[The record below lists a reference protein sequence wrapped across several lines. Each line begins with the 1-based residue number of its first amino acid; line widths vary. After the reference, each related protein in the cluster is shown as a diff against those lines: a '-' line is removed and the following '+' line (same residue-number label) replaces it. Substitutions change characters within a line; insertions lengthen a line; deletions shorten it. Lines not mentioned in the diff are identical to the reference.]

1 MQINAFQTRLIK
13 KIMTINLILSFLS
26 FLFDLLFWYRIL
38 SLEKRDFT
46 IGTFTLRFFRFICL
60 IILLSYIKTAS
71 LSNRTKFKIFS
82 PLYQFLSYFSLIIAV
97 PQYIIIILKV
107 NLLKKN
113 HILYLVLIGAS
124 VSLHVDCLVLSIIEN
139 KENKE
144 FIKTLDFFEMQ
155 RRIEVMRGRLNTES
169 YLSRNETI
177 DSTQNLGKEN
187 QDDPEFKKEE
197 TIIIVH
203 MGKEKRRE
211 EQKNYLITYRKD
223 RKKEIEK
230 ERKDR
235 VFNLISFKLKNK
247 ERNKKEY
254 EAEVLSSKRKK
265 IKSYRHSLAEQKEN
279 NEKN

>member
-38 SLEKRDFT
+38 SLENRDFT